1 MGTVN
6 IYETFQGI
14 QGESTWAGTLCF
26 FIRLAGCNLRCNYCD
41 TTYAYKPGKDV
52 EISELVRE
60 AAASTAAIIEITGGE
75 PLIQAGFRE
84 LAIELRDKTG
94 KPVLVETNGSCDISL
109 VPEGVI
115 TIMDIKCPGSGQN
128 EAMDLANLKRLR
140 RRDEVK
146 FVLSDRNDYDWA
158 KQFVQSHSLVSVCNV
173 LFSPVFG
180 ILQADNLGRWII
192 RDGLPVRLQMQ
203 LHKIIGAK

>member
-14 QGESTWAGTLCF
+14 QGESTWAGALCF
-26 FIRLAGCNLRCNYCD
+26 FIRLAGCNLRCRYCD
-41 TTYAYKPGKDV
+41 TTQAYEPGRDV
-52 EISELVRE
+52 EIAELVRE
-60 AAASTAAIIEITGGE
+60 AVTSTAAIIEITGGE

-84 LAIELRDKTG
+84 LATELRDKTG

-128 EAMDLANLKRLR
+128 EAMNLANLKRLR
-140 RRDEVK
+140 RTDEVK

-158 KQFVQSHSLVSVCNV
+158 KEFVLSHSLVSVCNV
-173 LFSPVFG
+173 LFSPVYG
-180 ILQADNLGRWII
+180 VLPADSLGKWII
-192 RDGLPVRLQMQ
+192 RDGLKVRLQMQ
-203 LHKIIGAK
+203 LHKIIGVK